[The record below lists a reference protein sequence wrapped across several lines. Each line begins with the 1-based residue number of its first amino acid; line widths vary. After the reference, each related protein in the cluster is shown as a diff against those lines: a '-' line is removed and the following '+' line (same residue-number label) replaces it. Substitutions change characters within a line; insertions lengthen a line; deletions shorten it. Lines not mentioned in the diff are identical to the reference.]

1 MKRNRVFRL
10 LASLT
15 VVVLCM
21 TAFSVTAFAGGG
33 DGNYYTGNPSR
44 RRRNPPGTATGGVEP
59 EGQPL
64 PRRATPRWWTII
76 TATSSLSP

>member
-33 DGNYYTGNPSR
+33 DGDYYTGEPAETT
-44 RRRNPPGTATGGVEP
+44 PEPTEEPATGGMDAGGP
-59 EGQPL
+59 APYPGGQRHAGGRL
-64 PRRATPRWWTII
+64 LRR
-76 TATSSLSP
+76 

>member
-33 DGNYYTGNPSR
+33 D
-44 RRRNPPGTATGGVEP
+44 
-59 EGQPL
+59 
-64 PRRATPRWWTII
+64 
-76 TATSSLSP
+76 

>member
-33 DGNYYTGNPSR
+33 DADYYTGSQPPGVWSR
-44 RRRNPPGTATGGVEP
+44 RA
-59 EGQPL
+59 
-64 PRRATPRWWTII
+64 
-76 TATSSLSP
+76 SP

>member
-33 DGNYYTGNPSR
+33 DGDYYTGRFARPSSRAFGQSARRMFFLLLR
-44 RRRNPPGTATGGVEP
+44 RRRAHGAGD
-59 EGQPL
+59 
-64 PRRATPRWWTII
+64 RR
-76 TATSSLSP
+76 SGFH

>member
-1 MKRNRVFRL
+1 MKRNKVFRL

-33 DGNYYTGNPSR
+33 DGDYYTGESAETTPEPTEEPATGAWSR
-44 RRRNPPGTATGGVEP
+44 RA
-59 EGQPL
+59 
-64 PRRATPRWWTII
+64 
-76 TATSSLSP
+76 SP

>member
-33 DGNYYTGNPSR
+33 DGDYYTGESAETTPETTEE
-44 RRRNPPGTATGGVEP
+44 PAT
-59 EGQPL
+59 L

-76 TATSSLSP
+76 TATNSLSP